1 MATRLRCVLTNAH
14 THTRTTLSLS
24 ACDPVDSTAHP
35 FHITPSRLDT
45 QALWWVAC
53 ACFPLP
59 ETLSY
64 IQSPRGPAGS
74 PSPVT
79 HTHTSTCWIGV
90 TRVTHSIGGMRSLTN
105 DVTTLML
112 DIAASPCLSPC
123 LCWSLD
129 CTCVRARACGRTVL
143 SREMVVA
150 CVRTVECLGDVLSRM
165 VMVVMCERG

>member
-14 THTRTTLSLS
+14 THTRTTPSLFCLRPS
-24 ACDPVDSTAHP
+24 GFDCHP

-74 PSPVT
+74 PSPVA
-79 HTHTSTCWIGV
+79 HTHTRTCWIGV
-90 TRVTHSIGGMRSLTN
+90 TLVTHSIGGDALPYERCHHTDAGHRSLT
-105 DVTTLML
+105 VSVSM
-112 DIAASPCLSPC
+112 
-123 LCWSLD
+123 SLLVAGLHV
-129 CTCVRARACGRTVL
+129 CARACVWED
-143 SREMVVA
+143 SAVK
-150 CVRTVECLGDVLSRM
+150 GDGGC
-165 VMVVMCERG
+165 MCAYG